1 MNVKSIIQLSFFL
14 ILIIF
19 LIYIFKATFLSDEE
33 KIVNLDLNNDT
44 ISDKIDKIDV
54 NKKFSNIIENLSYKS
69 IDANGNEY
77 RLNASSGE
85 INIEDKENITLKE
98 VTGIINLKNKSK
110 IYINSDFAKYNTKNY
125 NTFFYQNVYGVY
137 EDNKIYADNVDL
149 LFKDNKSIIYNN
161 VEFFMKN
168 IAASA
173 DKILVNLLNG
183 DIKITMNNKEKKIK
197 ITKK

>member
-44 ISDKIDKIDV
+44 TSNKIDV
-54 NKKFSNIIENLSYKS
+54 NTKFSNIIENLSYKS

-85 INIEDKENITLKE
+85 INIKDKENITLKE

-125 NTFFYQNVYGVY
+125 NTFFYQNVYCTY

>member
-1 MNVKSIIQLSFFL
+1 MNVKSIIQLSIFL

-44 ISDKIDKIDV
+44 TSDKIDKIDV
-54 NKKFSNIIENLSYKS
+54 NTKFSNIIENLSYKS

-98 VTGIINLKNKSK
+98 VTGIINLKN
-110 IYINSDFAKYNTKNY
+110 
-125 NTFFYQNVYGVY
+125 
-137 EDNKIYADNVDL
+137 
-149 LFKDNKSIIYNN
+149 IIQA
-161 VEFFMKN
+161 E
-168 IAASA
+168 A
-173 DKILVNLLNG
+173 
-183 DIKITMNNKEKKIK
+183 
-197 ITKK
+197 